1 MFAILAFE
9 TPDLQAEPY
18 EQAYVNFPKALKC
31 VSNYRRLSILN
42 FNIFFFPKG
51 HVVMILLRFHN
62 ASCRDRQ
69 P

>member
-1 MFAILAFE
+1 MFAVLAFE

-42 FNIFFFPKG
+42 FNIFFP
-51 HVVMILLRFHN
+51 LRP
-62 ASCRDRQ
+62 CGYDIIEI

>member
-9 TPDLQAEPY
+9 TSDLRAELY
-18 EQAYVNFPKALKC
+18 KQAYVNFPKALKC

-42 FNIFFFPKG
+42 FLFFPPPRPCG
-51 HVVMILLRFHN
+51 YDFIEV
-62 ASCRDRQ
+62 

>member
-9 TPDLQAEPY
+9 IPDLETELY
-18 EQAYVNFPKALKC
+18 KQAYVNFPKALKC

-42 FNIFFFPKG
+42 LNNFFFP
-51 HVVMILLRFHN
+51 LRP
-62 ASCRDRQ
+62 CGYDIIEI